1 MNEAPAIGFV
11 GFGEAAFH
19 IARGLRQAGIQAI
32 AAYDIHSDTPGRNE
46 LIRRRAGDAGVKLV
60 ASNASLAEA
69 TDIIFSTVTANQ
81 AMAAAEQT
89 VPHLKST
96 QLYADLNS
104 VSPGLKQAIARVIE
118 GSEAK
123 FVEVAVMAPV
133 PPYGHQVPMLT
144 GGRYAPEFAERLA
157 PFGMKIET
165 GTANVG
171 DAAATKMC
179 RSIMVKGIE
188 ALMTECVLSARHYG
202 VDTQVFASLGESFP
216 GMDWEKLASYLVGR
230 VVVHGERRAR
240 EMEEVAET
248 VREAGVEPMMAEATV
263 RRMDWSAQL
272 NLKEAFGDKAPAD
285 YREFARKVAETIS
298 AIPTGSVRSS
308 GA

>member
-1 MNEAPAIGFV
+1 MNDASAIGFV

-19 IARGLRQAGIQAI
+19 IAKGLRQAGVQAI
-32 AAYDIHSDTPGRNE
+32 AAYDIHSDTPGRGE
-46 LIRRRAGDAGVKLV
+46 LIRQHMEEADVKLV
-60 ASNASLAEA
+60 ASNESLAA
-69 TDIIFSTVTANQ
+69 VSDIIFSTVTANQ
-81 AMAAAEQT
+81 ARAAAKAT
-89 VPHLKST
+89 APHLNST
-96 QLYADLNS
+96 HLYADLNS
-104 VSPGLKQAIARVIE
+104 VSPGLKQAIAQVIVAS
-118 GSEAK
+118 GAR

-133 PPYGHQVPMLT
+133 PPYGHRVPLLT
-144 GGRYAPEFAERLA
+144 GGRSAPEFAERLL

-165 GTANVG
+165 GTVNIG

-202 VDTQVFASLGESFP
+202 VDAQVLASLGESFP
-216 GMDWEKLASYLVGR
+216 GMDWAKLASYLVGR

-272 NLKEAFGDKAPAD
+272 NLKEAFGGKAPAD
-285 YREFARKVAETIS
+285 YREFARKVAETVS
-298 AIPTGSVRSS
+298 ATPTGSARSS